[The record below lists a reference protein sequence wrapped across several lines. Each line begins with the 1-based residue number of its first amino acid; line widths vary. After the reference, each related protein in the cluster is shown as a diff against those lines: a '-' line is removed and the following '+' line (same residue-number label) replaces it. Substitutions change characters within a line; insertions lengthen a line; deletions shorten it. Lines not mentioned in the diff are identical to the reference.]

1 MTHISP
7 DEVDYTL
14 EQDLELINQ
23 PLVVNV
29 SAVDD
34 DVYRGNRTLNLTLF
48 QTNTS
53 DNNVT
58 HDWGLVSHTVVIFI
72 KDNDSKYQKSYW
84 K

>member
-14 EQDLELINQ
+14 EQDLELVNQ

-29 SAVDD
+29 SAVED
-34 DVYRGNRTLNLTLF
+34 DVYRGNRTLNLTLI

-58 HDWGLVSHTVVIFI
+58 HDWGLVSQTVVIFI

>member
-34 DVYRGNRTLNLTLF
+34 DVYRGNRTVNLTLI

-53 DNNVT
+53 DNSVT
-58 HDWGLVSHTVVIFI
+58 HDWGLVSQTVVIFI